1 MIAVGGICIELPPAV
16 IFGEDCGNLDMNF
29 IMDEEEDMFK
39 KLVNGFYVLICSV
52 LIFQFIGCGTI
63 MYPER
68 KGQRAGRIDVGV
80 ALLDGIGLFFFLI
93 PGVIAYAVDF
103 SNGTIYL
110 PGTASSSLGGQDIK
124 QVKFDLKDKSLVN
137 IESIVK
143 RETGYDVSQYQ
154 NNTEIYK
161 LRSSEEIAARFAKV
175 LVEFS

>member
-1 MIAVGGICIELPPAV
+1 
-16 IFGEDCGNLDMNF
+16 
-29 IMDEEEDMFK
+29 MFK
-39 KLVNGFYVLICSV
+39 KSVSVFYVLICGV

-63 MYPER
+63 LYPER

-110 PGTASSSLGGQDIK
+110 PGTARSSLGGQNIR
-124 QVKFDLKDKSLVN
+124 QVKFDSKNKRLVN

-143 RETGYDVSQYQ
+143 RETGYDVKKYQ

-161 LRSSEEIAARFAKV
+161 LRSSDEMTEHFAKV
-175 LVEFS
+175 LSELQDNRMVSIR